1 MYNMDEKGFLIGF
14 LAKSKRIF
22 TKAAVTLKRVLGVV
36 QDSNRKWITCIAT
49 ICTDGSSLLPGLI
62 YKAQTGD
69 IQDS

>member
-22 TKAAVTLKRVLGVV
+22 TKAAVTSKRVLGVV
-36 QDSNRKWITCIAT
+36 QDGNREWITCIAT
-49 ICTDGSSLLPGLI
+49 ICADGSSLSPGLI
-62 YKAQTGD
+62 YKAQTSD